1 MKKLTLCAGII
12 LLLAGPAV
20 AQQKASRVRTI
31 VLQVERRVAQKQT
44 ENLKPYYP
52 DAATAQVCELWHSC
66 AKWAVEQYAQ
76 DPTFK
81 VSKAQ
86 LITQHKVYRH
96 RYAKE
101 THLFVEAIY
110 QNRTVRLEFTTPN
123 ISGRGKPYN
132 YISKFPQNKPR

>member
-20 AQQKASRVRTI
+20 AQQKASRARTI
-31 VLQVERRVAQKQT
+31 VLQVERLVAQKQT

-52 DAATAQVCELWHSC
+52 DAITARACESWHSC
-66 AKWAVEQYAQ
+66 AKWALEQYAK

-86 LITQHKVYRH
+86 IITQRKVYRH
-96 RYAKE
+96 RYTKE

-110 QNRTVRLEFTTPN
+110 QNRTVYLEFTTPN
-123 ISGRGKPYN
+123 ASGRGKPYHS
-132 YISKFPQNKPR
+132 ISKFPQNKPR